1 MRTGDDAQEVSLAR
15 VKLCIGL
22 HPVLEYQGARV
33 AYEVVRVFLEKLEN
47 SAGLGQCF
55 NVSIRIHHSR
65 RPCLIRGTLQRTVT
79 HCPKL
84 S

>member
-33 AYEVVRVFLEKLEN
+33 AYEVVRVFLEKFEN
-47 SAGLGQCF
+47 SAGLGQ
-55 NVSIRIHHSR
+55 
-65 RPCLIRGTLQRTVT
+65 
-79 HCPKL
+79 
-84 S
+84 

>member
-22 HPVLEYQGARV
+22 HPVLEYQGARA

-47 SAGLGQCF
+47 SAGLGQ
-55 NVSIRIHHSR
+55 
-65 RPCLIRGTLQRTVT
+65 
-79 HCPKL
+79 
-84 S
+84 